1 MAATKK
7 SLPKVSEIQ
16 DKEDKKKALS
26 TAMAQI
32 EKNFGAGAIMK
43 LGENAKMEV
52 QAVSTGSLSLD
63 MALGIGG
70 VPKGRIIEILLFS
83 NFILSSII

>member
-16 DKEDKKKALS
+16 DKEDKRKALS

-43 LGENAKMEV
+43 L
-52 QAVSTGSLSLD
+52 L
-63 MALGIGG
+63 
-70 VPKGRIIEILLFS
+70 
-83 NFILSSII
+83 